1 MTLLTRYTLRQ
12 IWIPALMAAVVIS
25 FVVLLGTIGEEVQN
39 LLEKLP
45 VAQLTVL
52 DISRISLYSLPS
64 LAGLIVPVT
73 FLLGIMMAFG
83 RMAQTSE
90 LTAAKAAGIP
100 LRRLVLPIVAAGA
113 AVSAAS
119 FLLLDQ
125 GQPWAFQ
132 RLSHLIGSEMPLR
145 VTLDAVPTGV
155 MHEYGEWRVYIGS
168 RDADKTLHNVI
179 VLQERGQ
186 NIHAHYAKSAR
197 VINENGVG
205 RLEMKDVWPIQE
217 NQMTVNVE
225 SSRITLPRLQTFE
238 REGQRQGWTLSRL
251 LHEEGV
257 LRETAKEGNKVI
269 KVELAKVRGEIGDRL
284 AFPLMCLA
292 VSVVA
297 APIGARARRS
307 GRSYTFSSGLIIV
320 VAYFVLRAMLNG
332 SLGTVAE
339 AAIMKGG
346 SLPSLNTVILLSQVP
361 NLALIGVGL
370 LFLWR
375 VDRV

>member
-1 MTLLTRYTLRQ
+1 VTLLTRYTLRQ

-119 FLLLDQ
+119 FFLLDQ

>member
-119 FLLLDQ
+119 FFLLDQ

>member
-1 MTLLTRYTLRQ
+1 VTLLTRYTLRQ

-39 LLEKLP
+39 LLDKLP

-100 LRRLVLPIVAAGA
+100 LRRLVLPIVATGA

-119 FLLLDQ
+119 FFLLDQ
-125 GQPWAFQ
+125 AQPWAFQ
-132 RLSHLIGSEMPLR
+132 RLSYLIGSELPLR
-145 VTLDAVPTGV
+145 VTLDTVPTGV
-155 MHEYGEWRVYIGS
+155 MHEYGGWRVYIGS
-168 RDADKTLHNVI
+168 RDADRTLHNVI

-197 VINENGVG
+197 VIDENGVA

-238 REGQRQGWTLSRL
+238 REGQRQGWTLARL
-251 LHEEGV
+251 LHEEGM
-257 LRETAKEGNKVI
+257 LRETAKAGNKVI
-269 KVELAKVRGEIGDRL
+269 KVELAKVRSEIGDRL

-297 APIGARARRS
+297 APVGARARRS
-307 GRSYTFSSGLIIV
+307 GRSFTFSSGLIIV

-332 SLGTVAE
+332 VLGNVAE
-339 AAIMKGG
+339 AAITKGG
-346 SLPSLNTVILLSQVP
+346 ALPSLNTVVLFSQVP
-361 NLALIGVGL
+361 NLALIFVGL

>member
-119 FLLLDQ
+119 FFLLDQ

-339 AAIMKGG
+339 AAIIKGG

>member
-119 FLLLDQ
+119 FFLLDQ

-346 SLPSLNTVILLSQVP
+346 SLPSMNTVILLSQVP

>member
-113 AVSAAS
+113 AVSAVS

-132 RLSHLIGSEMPLR
+132 RLSYLIGSEMPLR
-145 VTLDAVPTGV
+145 VTLDTVPTGV

-238 REGQRQGWTLSRL
+238 REGQRQGWTLARL
-251 LHEEGV
+251 IHEEGV
-257 LRETAKEGNKVI
+257 LRETAKEGNKII
-269 KVELAKVRGEIGDRL
+269 KLELAKVRGEIGDRL

-332 SLGTVAE
+332 ALGTVAE

-346 SLPSLNTVILLSQVP
+346 SLPSLNTVMLLSQVP